1 LAGLEAMGIPA
12 GPINDV
18 ATALADPQVHARAM
32 VQEVDHPTAGPMKL
46 LGPVAKLSRTP
57 AAIRSAPPA
66 LGWHTDEVLRE
77 LLGYSDETL
86 AELRRTGAIG

>member
-1 LAGLEAMGIPA
+1 
-12 GPINDV
+12 
-18 ATALADPQVHARAM
+18 
-32 VQEVDHPTAGPMKL
+32 MKL